1 MPGTR
6 FPQDLIRSIDSELN
20 LFHPCKSG
28 IQHTAANLKRADL
41 SCVSSVFS
49 KGREDQK
56 ADATVVSVRSTTAWP
71 CMPWEVNLAIRE
83 LGDSPPTQPRR
94 DIVDSLER
102 TDIAGQ
108 LALGEDLSSA
118 HLRHRDPTKC

>member
-1 MPGTR
+1 
-6 FPQDLIRSIDSELN
+6 
-20 LFHPCKSG
+20 
-28 IQHTAANLKRADL
+28 
-41 SCVSSVFS
+41 
-49 KGREDQK
+49 
-56 ADATVVSVRSTTAWP
+56 
-71 CMPWEVNLAIRE
+71 MPWEVNLAIRE